1 MKKELKIENCKL
13 KIRPRVAV
21 AMSGGVDSSTAAK
34 ILKDQGYEC
43 LGVFMRLGIERGC
56 CDEDAARKVCQKIGI
71 KFYPIDVRAK
81 FKKEVKDY
89 FLSAYKQGITPN
101 PCVKCNQLI
110 KFGELLK
117 RARALDCD
125 YLATGHYL
133 KIKKVKNK
141 YKLYRAKDPSKDQTY
156 FLYNLTQDELKHLM
170 FPVGDLIKEKV
181 KINAKKNELPHL
193 KHESQDVCFLSGEHN
208 EYLKNN
214 LKLKKGVIKNFAGEI
229 LGEHQGLPLY
239 TIGQRKGVE
248 IGGTGPY
255 YVVKKDFTTNTL
267 FVTNNPKDPVLS
279 SKELIAEN
287 INWIS
292 GVAPKFPF
300 KCQAVIRYSHPAVLC
315 VVRKHGDIKPHK
327 PNNKITVE
335 FFTPQRAITPG
346 QSVVFYKGNEL
357 LGGGV
362 IQQ

>member
-1 MKKELKIENCKL
+1 MEKTKILKSNKKHQVL
-13 KIRPRVAV
+13 RGRVAV
-21 AMSGGVDSSTAAK
+21 AMSGGVDSSTVAK
-34 ILKDQGYEC
+34 MLKDRGYDC

-89 FLSAYKQGITPN
+89 FLSSYKKGITPN

-125 YLATGHYL
+125 YLATGHYI
-133 KIKKVKNK
+133 KIKKVKDK
-141 YKLYRAKDPSKDQTY
+141 YKLFKAKDSAKDQTY
-156 FLYNLTQDELKHLM
+156 FLYNLTQEELKHLM
-170 FPVGDLIKEKV
+170 FPIGDSIKEKV
-181 KINAKKNELPHL
+181 KKNAKKDELPHL

-208 EYLKNN
+208 EYLRTN
-214 LKLKKGVIKNFAGEI
+214 LKMKTGPIKTLDEKV
-229 LGEHQGLPLY
+229 LGEHKGLPLY

-248 IGGTGPY
+248 VGGTGPY
-255 YVVKKDFTTNTL
+255 YVVKKDFKTNTL
-267 FVTNNPKDPVLS
+267 FVTNKSDDPALS
-279 SKELIAEN
+279 SKELVAEN
-287 INWIS
+287 ISWVS
-292 GVAPKFPF
+292 GVAPKFPL
-300 KCQAVIRYSHPAVLC
+300 KCQAVIRYRHQAVPC
-315 VVRKHGDIKPHK
+315 VVRPLALIKK
-327 PNNKITVE
+327 GSFVKVS
-335 FFTPQRAITPG
+335 FSVPQRAITSG

-362 IQQ
+362 IQ